1 MSDNQNLLAGLRILD
16 LSRVLAGP
24 LCTRPFAEFGAEVI
38 KIESA
43 PSGDMVRQFS
53 KLRGERSLY
62 FIQQNL
68 GKKSVCLDLRDPR
81 ALQLIKDLVAV
92 SDIVVENFKPG
103 TLDAMG
109 LGYET
114 LKTLKQDIILCSIS
128 AMGQT
133 GPLAAK
139 PGYDTIAQGYA
150 GVTAMI
156 GDPNGAPSIPC
167 IAAGDV
173 STGVHAAFAILAAVY
188 HRDRQ
193 GVGQH
198 IDIGLLDVYYNF
210 HEINVHQYS
219 GSAGALNPRRSGSH
233 LGYVCP
239 GGAFKAPDGYMIIMG
254 FAHHWKDMCTAM
266 GREDLVNVERW
277 NSDLKRVA
285 IRGEVI
291 ELIET
296 WLAGF
301 ASRDAAIAHLEAH
314 GVPVAPVLEV
324 GETLEHPHFKARGT
338 VRTIHDPLAGEFA
351 MPGNPIKFVG
361 REAASPAPAPTLGE
375 HNETV
380 LTELLGRS
388 ADEVA
393 ALVAAGT
400 LVKKNL

>member
-1 MSDNQNLLAGLRILD
+1 MTTNQNLLAGLRILD

-24 LCTRPFAEFGAEVI
+24 LCTRLFAEFGAEVI
-38 KIESA
+38 KIEAA

-68 GKKSVCLDLRDPR
+68 GKKSLCLDLRDPR
-81 ALQLIKDLVAV
+81 ALDLIKDLVTV

-103 TLDAMG
+103 TLAAMG
-109 LGYET
+109 LGYEV
-114 LKTLKQDIILCSIS
+114 LKTLKRDIILCSIS
-128 AMGQT
+128 AMGQS
-133 GPLAAK
+133 GPLAEK
-139 PGYDTIAQGYA
+139 PGYDTIAQGYS

-173 STGVHAAFAILAAVY
+173 SAGVHAAFAILAAVY
-188 HRDRQ
+188 HRDRS

-219 GSAGALNPRRSGSH
+219 GSGGAMNPRRSGSH

-239 GGAFKAPDGYMIIMG
+239 GGAFKARDGYVIVMG
-254 FAHHWKDMCTAM
+254 FAHHWRDLCTAM
-266 GREDLVNVERW
+266 GRADLVDHERW
-277 NSDLKRVA
+277 NTDLKRVA

-291 ELIET
+291 ELVEAF
-296 WLAGF
+296 LQSF
-301 ASRDAAIAHLEAH
+301 ATRDAAIAHLESH

-324 GETLEHPHFKARGT
+324 GETIEHPHFKARGT
-338 VRTIHDPLAGEFA
+338 VRTIKDPLAGEFA
-351 MPGNPIKFVG
+351 VPGNPIKFVG
-361 REAASPAPAPTLGE
+361 LAPGPALTAPLLGE
-375 HNETV
+375 HNQAV
-380 LTELLGRS
+380 LTDLLGKN

-400 LVKKNL
+400 LRSKDV